1 MASIPKLLM
10 DEFYAMERA
19 ALDAEDYDRSTAFSS
34 CESMVNNFMHGREPR
49 ITLSFCRK
57 IFLENSLNE
66 DFEAGSREAYA
77 EAVIVVDIFA
87 DQYGLK
93 LISEPYSSETL

>member
-10 DEFYAMERA
+10 DEFYAMERE
-19 ALDAEDYDRSTAFSS
+19 ALAEGNYDRSTAFSS
-34 CESMVNNFMHGREPR
+34 CESMVNNFLHGREPR

-66 DFEAGSREAYA
+66 SFEADTRKAYEEAVMVVDLFAEQYGLTLISNPYA
-77 EAVIVVDIFA
+77 EA
-87 DQYGLK
+87 GL
-93 LISEPYSSETL
+93 